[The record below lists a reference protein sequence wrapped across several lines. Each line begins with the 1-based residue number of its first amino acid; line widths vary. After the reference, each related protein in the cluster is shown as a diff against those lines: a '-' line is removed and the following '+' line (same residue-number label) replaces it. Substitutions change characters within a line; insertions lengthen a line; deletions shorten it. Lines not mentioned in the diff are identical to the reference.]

1 MRQEYTGT
9 IGNATLA
16 WGARGRKF
24 ESCRPDQ
31 LLTCVEISGWVHLV
45 LEVAFGEFRSDYQRR
60 PLPAPPAVNSSNL
73 ALNSRVR
80 YNVSHSEGE
89 IAMATTTMVHVR
101 VNEKI
106 KAQATKALTAMG
118 LSVSDAVRV
127 FLTRVA
133 ADKQLPFDLKVPNA
147 ETRAAM
153 AEVDETLSTRRAR
166 FATAEDLFDDLAK
179 KRK

>member
-1 MRQEYTGT
+1 
-9 IGNATLA
+9 
-16 WGARGRKF
+16 
-24 ESCRPDQ
+24 
-31 LLTCVEISGWVHLV
+31 
-45 LEVAFGEFRSDYQRR
+45 
-60 PLPAPPAVNSSNL
+60 
-73 ALNSRVR
+73 
-80 YNVSHSEGE
+80 
-89 IAMATTTMVHVR
+89 MATTTMVHVR

-179 KRK
+179 KRR